1 MKFDPSSFEVMS
13 WRSVLQRARTWA
25 GHMLLRDVHR
35 LGSIHARLQ
44 RKWDELGAVNEDD
57 ERIWATVDSLE
68 LMQGDALKRIERL
81 DGGLR
86 SFLGLLGL
94 STSFLTATVLN
105 SNTSGVS
112 ALVAFV
118 GFAYLLTAGWVAVQ
132 GSEAAM
138 LTMVDLHERPPI
150 STETAH
156 RQSLI
161 RAIDRNRN
169 VSIRKSNHYNVAVK
183 LTGNGIVTIALWAL
197 LSVGFR

>member
-1 MKFDPSSFEVMS
+1 
-13 WRSVLQRARTWA
+13 
-25 GHMLLRDVHR
+25 MLLRDVHR